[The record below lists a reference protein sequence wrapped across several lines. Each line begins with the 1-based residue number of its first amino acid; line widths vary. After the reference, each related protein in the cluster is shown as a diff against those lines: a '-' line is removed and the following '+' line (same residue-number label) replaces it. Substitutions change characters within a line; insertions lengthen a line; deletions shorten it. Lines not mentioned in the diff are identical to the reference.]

1 MTEISNEVIALEYN
15 PTLGEFREL
24 QVISALPEGFTD
36 KSQGSAI
43 RISKD
48 GRFLYAAN
56 RGHDSIAIFKINQY
70 SGELSLIEWVPTEGN
85 WPRDFAFDPSETF
98 LVASNEETGN
108 LVLFERDPK
117 RAN

>member
-56 RGHDSIAIFKINQY
+56 RGHDSIAIYKINQY

-85 WPRDFAFDPSETF
+85 CVISRLTLPRHSLSRQTKKREIWFCLNAT
-98 LVASNEETGN
+98 
-108 LVLFERDPK
+108 PK
-117 RAN
+117 RAD